1 MSILTYTNTRIQK
14 VLLTLVFTG
23 ASLMTTNTFAA
34 EEKTANSSNENIEV
48 TQLNVTPEELAAI
61 YVLSEICPSLL
72 KNQTGFEA
80 GYTNLLKDYLPQ
92 EKKPVDYLSNL
103 SHQPQFKAVLKQ
115 ARDDAKRAGDQ
126 ANLEICQDVVNYQP
140 YK

>member
-1 MSILTYTNTRIQK
+1 MSILTYATRIQT
-14 VLLTLVFTG
+14 VLFAVVV
-23 ASLMTTNTFAA
+23 ASSSLIMSNATAA
-34 EEKTANSSNENIEV
+34 TDSQDHHENIEV

-72 KNQTGFEA
+72 KKQTGFET
-80 GYTNLLKDYLPQ
+80 GYANLLKDYLPQ

-103 SHQPQFKAVLKQ
+103 SQQGHFKAVLKQ
-115 ARDDAKRAGDQ
+115 AREDAKRAGDQ

>member
-1 MSILTYTNTRIQK
+1 MSILTYTSRIQK
-14 VLLTLVFTG
+14 LLLAMLV
-23 ASLMTTNTFAA
+23 ASAGLTTSNTFAA
-34 EEKTANSSNENIEV
+34 SDKTEDASHENIDV
-48 TQLNVTPEELAAI
+48 TQINVTQEELAAI

-72 KNQTGFEA
+72 KKQTGFET
-80 GYTNLLKDYLPQ
+80 GYANLLKDYLPQ

-103 SHQPQFKAVLKQ
+103 SQQGHFKDVLKQ

>member
-1 MSILTYTNTRIQK
+1 MSILTYTSRIQN
-14 VLLTLVFTG
+14 VLLAMFVAG
-23 ASLMTTNTFAA
+23 ASLTTSNAFAA
-34 EEKTANSSNENIEV
+34 DEKTADSSHENIEV

-61 YVLSEICPSLL
+61 YVLSEICPTLL
-72 KNQTGFEA
+72 KKQTGFEA
-80 GYTNLLKDYLPQ
+80 GYANLLKDYLPQ
-92 EKKPVDYLSNL
+92 EKKPADYLSNL

-126 ANLEICQDVVNYQP
+126 ENLEICQDVVNYQP